1 MPSTPEH
8 ATISDCCAHSI
19 GLAANHLNGTSFSEQ
34 KPYSLDGIMQ
44 TLQRMLADGVLKALE
59 AREHV
64 LVAPGGG
71 EALLDEVESIIAPT
85 LASITPHLTP
95 TQQVLG
101 EVTST
106 FGDDAADEAVEVLV
120 DSIAEQLMESD
131 HVDDIFAEDR
141 LIRRDAFRAI
151 RELLRLYVE
160 GDLDVADDAAGD
172 SCNINLDELGYVVS
186 TVAQL
191 ADEGLLRSA
200 LDSASAAAGVTLCS
214 LDVRQRQ
221 AVFEVPDDDDADSR
235 LVIEEAITEEIVD
248 LVDSDLV
255 ELPSVE
261 QILQLSGGIATHP
274 GFEDALV
281 AAARDAQQHT
291 NCAAACTVVD
301 RQTLLATLTPLS
313 EDDARSSDTHFAY
326 FIEALERALAGL
338 SAGDESTPRRS
349 PTRRADE
356 AEAKGN
362 SGRRKTKAKRPAS
375 KKPPPRQAGKKA
387 KTKAKTTK
395 QAHEPAP
402 AAERSGTKVRKPR
415 RASKRAG
422 RRSSSS

>member
-1 MPSTPEH
+1 
-8 ATISDCCAHSI
+8 
-19 GLAANHLNGTSFSEQ
+19 
-34 KPYSLDGIMQ
+34 MQ
-44 TLQRMLADGVLKALE
+44 TLQRVLADGVLKALE

-85 LASITPHLTP
+85 LPSITPHLTP

-120 DSIAEQLMESD
+120 DSIAERLMESD

-151 RELLRLYVE
+151 REILRRYVA
-160 GDLDVADDAAGD
+160 GDLDVADDEAAD
-172 SCNINLDELGYVVS
+172 TCNISLDELGYVVS

-191 ADEGLLRSA
+191 AEEGLLRSA
-200 LDSASAAAGVTLCS
+200 LESAAAAASVKLCS
-214 LDVRQRQ
+214 LDAQQRQ
-221 AVFEVPDDDDADSR
+221 AVFELPDDSADSR
-235 LVIEEAITEEIVD
+235 LALEEAITEELVD

-261 QILQLSGGIATHP
+261 QILQLSSGITTHP

-281 AAARDAQQHT
+281 AAARDAQQRT

-301 RQTLLATLTPLS
+301 RQTVLATLTPLS
-313 EDDARSSDTHFAY
+313 EDDARSSDAHFAY
-326 FIEALERALAGL
+326 FIDALERSLAGL
-338 SAGDESTPRRS
+338 SGSADRAAAEGGEVPVPRRHS
-349 PTRRADE
+349 ARQADE
-356 AEAKGN
+356 AEAQAKGN
-362 SGRRKTKAKRPAS
+362 SGRRKTKARRPAGKKQAS
-375 KKPPPRQAGKKA
+375 KQAGKKA
-387 KTKAKTTK
+387 KTKAKTTAK
-395 QAHEPAP
+395 AKAKAANRPREPAP
-402 AAERSGTKVRKPR
+402 APERSATQVKQPKG
-415 RASKRAG
+415 ASKRTG
-422 RRSSSS
+422 RRSPGS